1 MSTDPCDVPSG
12 DAAIARRL
20 KALSHP
26 ARIAIL
32 RALARQ
38 DCCSCGEIVRPMA
51 RAQST
56 VSQHLKILREAGLIT
71 GMADGARSAY
81 CLDRKALADVAA
93 MLDRLIADIDGA
105 GADAC
110 GRSGFDEA
118 LGDRLCCRVE
128 GDDENE
134 TQPRT

>member
-1 MSTDPCDVPSG
+1 MSTDSRDVPSG

-32 RALARQ
+32 RELARQ

-71 GMADGARSAY
+71 GEANGVRSTY
-81 CLDRKALADVAA
+81 RLDRKALADVAA
-93 MLDRLIADIDGA
+93 MLQHMIAEIDSQ
-105 GADAC
+105 DAEAC
-110 GRSGFDEA
+110 ARSGFDEA
-118 LGDRLCCRVE
+118 LGDRLCCRAE
-128 GDDENE
+128 GEENDD
-134 TQPRT
+134 QPRT